1 MICLSDE
8 MAATRP
14 GQAQLAVFSARSSI
28 AHIQAFEAA
37 LARVQARRGLIP
49 QDAAEDISCHAS
61 WLHFPQDEWVRQRE
75 CVGHPL
81 VAVLEAWAT
90 RLSPESRE
98 WLHYGATTAD
108 LFNTVLVLQLQQAGG
123 MLADQLRGVESRLA
137 ALATEHRATPMVART
152 LGRHALPFTFGM
164 KVATWLAEHGRSM
177 ERLQAWLGRYRTGI
191 LSGAVGTYAAFG
203 EQGPDIEREVMAE
216 LGLAE
221 PEVVDWKGSRDR
233 FAEFGCALAL
243 AARTCGHIAHEIFL
257 LSGDDLDELREAN
270 GDVGSSTMPH
280 KSNPSLCIEVVS
292 RSREVGARLQPL
304 MEWIGI
310 DYERDSAQHGDVLR
324 DMCVAMADVLAHLQ
338 RLLDVLVVLPQNMAA
353 NLQRTGGMILSEALT
368 FALAGQLG
376 KHTAHTAMKQVIHTA
391 HRTPCSL
398 QQALLGHEVFGALVK
413 DRPELLDAARY
424 IGMAPQIA
432 DEAVKAIHLHFD
444 ARAGVRTPPKS
455 QP

>member
-8 MAATRP
+8 VAATRP

-28 AHIQAFEAA
+28 AHILAFEAA

-49 QDAAEDISCHAS
+49 QEAADDISRRAS
-61 WLHFPQDEWVRQRE
+61 WRHFPQDEWARQRE
-75 CVGHPL
+75 RLGHPL
-81 VAVLEAWAT
+81 VAILEAWAT
-90 RLSPESRE
+90 RLLPESRE

-108 LFNTVLVLQLQQAGG
+108 LFNTVLVQQLQQAGG
-123 MLADQLRGVESRLA
+123 LLVGQLRSVEQRLA

-164 KVATWLAEHGRSM
+164 KVATWLAEHGRSIA
-177 ERLQAWLGRYRTGI
+177 RLQAWLDRYRTGS

-203 EQGPDIEREVMAE
+203 EQGPHIEREVMAE
-216 LGLAE
+216 LKLAE
-221 PEVVDWKGSRDR
+221 PETVDWKGSRDR
-233 FAEFGCALAL
+233 FAEFGCAVAL
-243 AARTCGHIAHEIFL
+243 AARTCGHVAHEIFL

-270 GDVGSSTMPH
+270 GAVGSSTMPH

-304 MEWIGI
+304 MEWIGV

-324 DMCVAMADVLAHLQ
+324 DMCVAMAELLAHLE

-353 NLQRTGGMILSEALT
+353 NLQRTRGMILSEALT

-376 KHTAHTAMKQVIHTA
+376 KHTAHAAMKQVIDTA
-391 HRTPCSL
+391 HRTHSPL
-398 QQALLGHEVFGALVK
+398 QEALLGHEVFGALVK
-413 DRPELLDAARY
+413 DRPQLLDAAHYVGR
-424 IGMAPQIA
+424 APQIV
-432 DEAVKAIHLHFD
+432 DEAVRSIHLHPS
-444 ARAGVRTPPKS
+444 AGAEVRTPQRS